1 MGFRVT
7 ETTVNRKY
15 KRIDLSDPIHR
26 VYECPVCFNGKVRV
40 EKSVF
45 YGKCDLCGATLIDF
59 VPLPHQEEYFLSDS
73 VYKLLIG
80 GYGSGKTTIACAAD
94 AHHAL
99 TVPNGKTLITAPT
112 LQQMRVA
119 VLPELNKFLPPWFL
133 IGGGSKGNPPV
144 YKLTNGHEIHVYASD
159 DETKLR
165 SINLTR
171 FHIEEGSGVKRDVFN
186 QLQARL
192 RNSAAVI
199 YDDDGIEVGGKFSGD
214 ISTNPEDSWIKDDF
228 LFKSHK
234 IHCSKSIDPKIY
246 EPMMSLH
253 REPLFETFISASFD
267 NIMLPKGTI
276 ERISAGK
283 GDRWKRKYL
292 WCYLDSR
299 EGLVYGDVFNHLVE
313 PFEIPKDWRRL
324 GGYDPGIGDPT
335 AVLFA
340 AVDPKT
346 STIYVYDEYYVRDQT
361 VSYHGAQLKPKIE
374 GLTWLKPLA
383 ADPSVN
389 KRSQETGMTYKSY
402 FKQTTGITLNPV
414 NNDLLFGIDKVRDYL
429 YQGKLK
435 IFNNLENFR
444 NEVSN
449 YAFPAP
455 SEREKNVNLKP
466 IDKDNHLMDALRYMI
481 VQLPN
486 NPGEFRPSYIQSE
499 LLSKTKAVSPMMG
512 QTNSLHTNTSQRKVV
527 LGFRR

>member
-1 MGFRVT
+1 MGFTVT

-15 KRIDLSDPIHR
+15 KRIDLADPMHR
-26 VYECPVCFNGKVRV
+26 VYECPICYSGKVKV

-45 YGKCDLCGATLIDF
+45 YGRCDHCGATIIDF
-59 VPLPHQEEYFLSDS
+59 VPLPHQEEYFLSS
-73 VYKLLIG
+73 STYKLLIG

-112 LQQMRVA
+112 LQQMKVA

-133 IGGGSKGNPPV
+133 VNGAPKGNPPV
-144 YKLTNGHEIHVYASD
+144 YTLTNGHEIHIYASD
-159 DETKLR
+159 DETKIR

-171 FHIEEGSGVKRDVFN
+171 FHIEEGSGVKRNIFD

-192 RNSAAVI
+192 RNNAAVI
-199 YDDDGIEVGGKFSGD
+199 YDEFGVEVGGKFGGD

-234 IHCSKSIDPKIY
+234 VHCSDSIDPAVY
-246 EPMMSLH
+246 ETLMSYD

-283 GDRWKRKYL
+283 SERWKRKYL

-299 EGLVYGDVFNHLVE
+299 EGLVYPDLHKHYVE
-313 PFEIPKDWRRL
+313 PFDIPDHWKRL
-324 GGYDPGIGDPT
+324 AGYDPGIGDPT
-335 AVLFA
+335 AVVLA
-340 AVDPKT
+340 AVDPRS

-361 VSYHGAQLKPKIE
+361 ISYHGKHLKPKIE
-374 GLTWLKPLA
+374 KYHWLKPIA
-383 ADPSVN
+383 SDPSVN
-389 KRSQETGMTYKSY
+389 KRSQETGITYKAY
-402 FKQTTGITLNPV
+402 FKQVTGITLNPV
-414 NNDLLFGIDKVRDYL
+414 NNDLLFGIDKVRDYI
-429 YQGKLK
+429 YQGKIK
-435 IFNNLENFR
+435 FFNNLQNFR
-444 NEVSN
+444 NEASN
-449 YAFPAP
+449 YAFPNP
-455 SEREKNVNLKP
+455 LEREKNVNVKP

-481 VQLPN
+481 MSLPN
-486 NPGEFRPSYIQSE
+486 NPGEFRPSYIQAE
-499 LLSKTKAVSPMMG
+499 LLQKSRAVSPMQG
-512 QTNSLHTNTSQRKVV
+512 INSGNSVPNARKAV